1 MLVKA
6 KTGQRERL
14 SYLRMNKT
22 WKGWLKSPPASPS
35 LPPSLPLL
43 MAHLCLLS
51 FNKKILNTFLGFF
64 CSPFPLP
71 WPMLSKNEA
80 FTVRSWC
87 FSAEW
92 NCRSFWLLQQIPAVC
107 MGLSLDHIRKN
118 PTGCFLLWLVDPCSS
133 LEENEPKFH
142 KLDSVYIYM
151 WKCMSKGS
159 WNSRKFN
166 EKWLSHICELKAQ
179 LELPIEALWKGSS
192 GSHILNLETG
202 LLEFRNVYSLCF
214 VCVQFCMSLKVSHR
228 RRSVK

>member
-1 MLVKA
+1 
-6 KTGQRERL
+6 
-14 SYLRMNKT
+14 
-22 WKGWLKSPPASPS
+22 
-35 LPPSLPLL
+35 

-51 FNKKILNTFLGFF
+51 FNKKMLNASLGFF
-64 CSPFPLP
+64 WSLFPLP
-71 WPMLSKNEA
+71 WPILSKNVA
-80 FTVRSWC
+80 LIVKSWC
-87 FSAEW
+87 FPAEW
-92 NCRSFWLLQQIPAVC
+92 NNKVTGYYSRFQQFIWDWAC
-107 MGLSLDHIRKN
+107 TILKKN
-118 PTGCFLLWLVDPCSS
+118 PTGCFLLWLVGPCSP

-151 WKCMSKGS
+151 WKYMSKGS

-179 LELPIEALWKGSS
+179 LELPSEALWKGSS

-228 RRSVK
+228 GRSVK